1 MPPEPTSLA
10 EYGTPTVACGSVV
23 VVTARAD
30 TFTVIDS
37 VAVAVAAELSES
49 LTCTMKPLV
58 PAAAGRPLI
67 SPVAGA
73 RVSPGTAHARS
84 LMHGKADLPMR
95 ADPPTYGNAVP

>member
-1 MPPEPTSLA
+1 
-10 EYGTPTVACGSVV
+10 
-23 VVTARAD
+23 
-30 TFTVIDS
+30 
-37 VAVAVAAELSES
+37 
-49 LTCTMKPLV
+49 MKPLV

-95 ADPPTYGNAVP
+95 TDPPTYGNAVP